1 MIITDIKQID
11 RIAEEAFGNTTDVI
25 SVDMNDY
32 AHIKEYSES
41 LKAIMLEAPLLTENL
56 VPSLDEAICE
66 AGSEDINNVLLYIKC
81 NAAGV
86 FSLTIEQVNLLIE
99 ALNNHIGVA
108 NIVWGVGE
116 GDKNDENV
124 SIIILLGYGNRE

>member
-56 VPSLDEAICE
+56 VQSLDEAICE
-66 AGSEDINNVLLYIKC
+66 AGPEDINNVLLYIKC